1 MKQLRNMRFS
11 AKLLLLVGVFML
23 TLAALLA
30 TSAHLTRERMIGDRI
45 GKLRALVETTHDL
58 AKALEVDVAEGRITR
73 PQAIDRFRMFV
84 YAMRYN
90 GTDYL
95 FAYDFDGTVLV
106 LGNDPKVQGQN
117 RFGLR
122 DVRGKLLIQEM
133 LATARV
139 GGGTVDYWYPRKP
152 GEPPLAKLVYVKPF
166 VPWNMFIGTGVYID
180 DIDAAFQSYLLHLG
194 LVLLGAVVVAGGVA
208 FWIGRDVTASMSSI
222 QRRLGQLAEGDHV
235 SPVGQ
240 TDRGDEVGAMAR
252 ALEVVRKAAARAA
265 QFAAEREGERRR
277 ADAEKQAALL
287 QMADTIETETAA
299 SLQQIGTRVG
309 ALGNTADGMLSSA
322 ARTGASANSA
332 AAAAA
337 ETLSRTQTVAS
348 AAEELSVSI
357 REISQQVTHST
368 EVVSRAVRASN
379 DTRASMEAL
388 NGKVARIGTIADM
401 ISAIAAQTNLLA
413 LNATIEA
420 ARAGEAGR
428 GFAVVA
434 SEVKQL
440 ATQTARSTEE
450 INQQIAEV
458 RTATGAS
465 ADAVRRIGITIGEV
479 EDIATSIAVA
489 VEEQGAA
496 TAEIARN
503 VSHAANAAGRVAERA
518 AEVSTEATQTDH
530 SAVAVRE
537 DAAALGTAMAELRR
551 SVIRAV
557 RTSTTEADRRCDQRH
572 ELPLMGHLTIPG
584 QMPKPIRVADISMGG
599 ARLLPGP
606 LVHPGAS
613 VSLSLDVVGTTLT
626 GTVLAS
632 DEIGIRLTFHLEQA
646 ASAALRQAIERVTV
660 SRAA

>member
-1 MKQLRNMRFS
+1 MRWLRNIRFS
-11 AKLLLLVGVFML
+11 VKLLLLVGVFML

-30 TSAHLTRERMIGDRI
+30 SSAHLTRERMIGDRI
-45 GKLRALVETTHDL
+45 AKLRALVETTHDL
-58 AKALEVDVAEGRITR
+58 AKALELDVAEGRLTR
-73 PQAIDRFRMFV
+73 PQAIDRFRTFV

-90 GTDYL
+90 ATDYL
-95 FAYDFDGTVLV
+95 FAYDFEGTVIV

-122 DVRGKLLIQEM
+122 DVKGKLLIQEM
-133 LATARV
+133 LATARA

-180 DIDAAFQSYLLHLG
+180 DIDAAFQWYLLHLG

-208 FWIGRDVTASMSSI
+208 FWIGRNVTASMSAI
-222 QRRLGQLAEGDHV
+222 QRRLSQLAEGDHA
-235 SPVGQ
+235 SPVSQ
-240 TDRGDEVGAMAR
+240 TNRGDEVGAMAR
-252 ALEVVRKAAARAA
+252 ALEVVRKGAA
-265 QFAAEREGERRR
+265 QATQLAAEQEGERRR

-287 QMADTIETETAA
+287 QMADTIETATAA
-299 SLQQIGTRVG
+299 SLQQIGARVG
-309 ALGNTADGMLSSA
+309 ALANTADGMLASA

-337 ETLSRTQTVAS
+337 ETLSKTQRVAS
-348 AAEELSVSI
+348 AAGELSVSI
-357 REISQQVTHST
+357 GEISQQVAHST
-368 EVVSRAVRASN
+368 EVVSKAVSATN

-401 ISAIAAQTNLLA
+401 IAAIAAQTNLLA

-420 ARAGEAGR
+420 ARAGDAGR

-440 ATQTARSTEE
+440 ATQTASSTEE

-465 ADAVRRIGITIGEV
+465 ADAVRRIEITIGEV
-479 EDIATSIAVA
+479 EDIATSIAAA

-503 VSHAANAAGRVAERA
+503 VSLAANAAERVAERA
-518 AEVSTEATQTDH
+518 AEVSAEATQTAH

-537 DAAALGTAMAELRR
+537 DAAELGSAMAELRR

-557 RTSTTEADRRCDQRH
+557 RTSNVR
-572 ELPLMGHLTIPG
+572 G
-584 QMPKPIRVADISMGG
+584 
-599 ARLLPGP
+599 
-606 LVHPGAS
+606 
-613 VSLSLDVVGTTLT
+613 
-626 GTVLAS
+626 
-632 DEIGIRLTFHLEQA
+632 
-646 ASAALRQAIERVTV
+646 
-660 SRAA
+660 